1 MAETFSK
8 SSSEQVPSDRRHCR
22 LTSDI
27 FAEEFFTCRHWIY
40 CRYISRN
47 TDSQK
52 LSIDMITVW
61 RLVED
66 KLLNMFLRS
75 ELNECRSKE
84 ESKSELKV
92 MLEID
97 SCRNF

>member
-8 SSSEQVPSDRRHCR
+8 SSSEQVPSDCRHCR

-84 ESKSELKV
+84 ESKGELKV
-92 MLEID
+92 MVEIG
-97 SCRNF
+97 